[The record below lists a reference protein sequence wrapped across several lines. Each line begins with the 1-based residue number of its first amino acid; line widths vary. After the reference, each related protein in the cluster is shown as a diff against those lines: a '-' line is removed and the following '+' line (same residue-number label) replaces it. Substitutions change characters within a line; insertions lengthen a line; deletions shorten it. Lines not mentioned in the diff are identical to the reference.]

1 MPVNNSVKRS
11 LKTIEK
17 DTSKV
22 LGLKVGGKD
31 VTPGEYIPKARK
43 FWWSKGGVVVT
54 DSPLE
59 AQVPPELSFNVTSPS
74 STYIGIG
81 LDIDAPFPAFGP
93 LGPILHWIQPGL
105 KANSPSAGSS
115 TLASSDPFV
124 ADYIGPAP
132 PPFGGP
138 HRYIFF
144 LYEQPADFDG
154 KKYAPPDGKSLSN
167 WLRMRFDLDDFE
179 KKANLGPVL
188 AVNYF
193 KSN

>member
-11 LKTIEK
+11 LETIEK

-31 VTPGEYIPKARK
+31 VTPGTYIPKA
-43 FWWSKGGVVVT
+43 
-54 DSPLE
+54 E
-59 AQVPPELSFNVTSPS
+59 AQVPPEITFNVTSPS
-74 STYIGIG
+74 STYIAIG

-105 KANSPSAGSS
+105 KATPSASGAS
-115 TLASSDPFV
+115 TLESSDPFV

-144 LYEQPADFDG
+144 LYDQPADFDG

-179 KKANLGPVL
+179 KKAKLGPVL

>member
-1 MPVNNSVKRS
+1 MSPLACTYLKLVSPGIRKGGMPVPDIFS
-11 LKTIEK
+11 
-17 DTSKV
+17 
-22 LGLKVGGKD
+22 
-31 VTPGEYIPKARK
+31 
-43 FWWSKGGVVVT
+43 
-54 DSPLE
+54 E
-59 AQVPPELSFNVTSPS
+59 AQVPPEITFNVTSPTT
-74 STYIGIG
+74 TYIAIG

-105 KANSPSAGSS
+105 KATGSS
-115 TLASSDPFV
+115 ALESSDPFV

-138 HRYIFF
+138 HRYVFF

-179 KKANLGPVL
+179 KKAKLGPVL

>member
-81 LDIDAPFPAFGP
+81 LDIDAPFP
-93 LGPILHWIQPGL
+93 
-105 KANSPSAGSS
+105 
-115 TLASSDPFV
+115 
-124 ADYIGPAP
+124 DYIGPAP

-179 KKANLGPVL
+179 KKANLGPV
-188 AVNYF
+188 
-193 KSN
+193 